1 MVVRSTGCQ
10 TGLTSGWMFV
20 YTIQPVV
27 KPVVSCERGISGGW
41 FDGVLVLVCDAVV
54 TYQQA
59 HSRGSSVLM
68 NLLIDGRDVDFGY
81 RLQPGLEE
89 DVSCCL

>member
-1 MVVRSTGCQ
+1 M
-10 TGLTSGWMFV
+10 
-20 YTIQPVV
+20 I
-27 KPVVSCERGISGGW
+27 
-41 FDGVLVLVCDAVV
+41 DGVLVLVCNAVV
-54 TYQQA
+54 TYQQP

-89 DVSCCL
+89 DVSGCL